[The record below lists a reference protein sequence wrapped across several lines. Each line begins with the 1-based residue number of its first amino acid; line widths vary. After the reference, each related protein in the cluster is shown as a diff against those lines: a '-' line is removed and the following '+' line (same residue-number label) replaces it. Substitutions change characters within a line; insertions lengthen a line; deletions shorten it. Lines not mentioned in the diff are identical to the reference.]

1 LGISLLQLE
10 QQQLTY
16 LQQTRILEPLKHL
29 LPTKALVQPQDKVME
44 AKPSAGVPVTAEG

>member
-16 LQQTRILEPLKHL
+16 LEQARILEPLKHL
-29 LPTKALVQPQDKVME
+29 LPTKALVQPQE
-44 AKPSAGVPVTAEG
+44 APIETKTSVGVPVTAEG